1 MTTKSTKSKTKTKT
15 VEPTIDEANAFAK
28 RHGLSHLKPE
38 YIKRLSELIE
48 PVAHFGQQVRRPP
61 NKDDAP
67 AAEFTVFKP

>member
-1 MTTKSTKSKTKTKT
+1 MTSKYKVKKL
-15 VEPTIDEANAFAK
+15 EPSLEEANAFAK
-28 RHGLSHLKPE
+28 RHGLSNLKPE
-38 YIKRLSELIE
+38 YVERLRELIA

>member
-1 MTTKSTKSKTKTKT
+1 MTSKAQTKKI
-15 VEPTIDEANAFAK
+15 EPSLEDAQAFAQ
-28 RHGLSHLKPE
+28 RHGLGHLKPE
-38 YIKRLSELIE
+38 YLKRLGELIE